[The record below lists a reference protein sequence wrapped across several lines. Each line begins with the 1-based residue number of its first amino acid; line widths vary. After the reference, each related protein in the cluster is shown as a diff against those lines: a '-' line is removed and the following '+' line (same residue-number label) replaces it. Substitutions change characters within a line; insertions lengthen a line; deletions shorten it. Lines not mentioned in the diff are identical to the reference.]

1 MNRISWCSGLVA
13 VALLAGCDTAQDVQ
27 KAAEATAADATAA
40 AKKAGQEATATVS
53 GAVADAANLKVGNVD
68 LGKDLGAL
76 VAGLQSTLGE
86 VKDEA
91 TAKTALPKL
100 EEANLGLDKLLGLV
114 DQVPAAARP
123 ALASLIKT
131 HSTAI
136 TDAVKKVVGI
146 EGVGAILQPVLD
158 QIVAKLNKASAA

>member
-1 MNRISWCSGLVA
+1 MNRISWCSGLAA
-13 VALLAGCDTAQDVQ
+13 VILLTGCGAVEEAQ
-27 KAAEATAADATAA
+27 KAAEKAAADVKASAQDASQKTKAA
-40 AKKAGQEATATVS
+40 VE
-53 GAVADAANLKVGNVD
+53 GAVADVASLKVGDID
-68 LGKDLGAL
+68 LGKDLGSL
-76 VAGLQSTLGE
+76 LTGLQSTLGE

-114 DQVPAAARP
+114 DQIPAAARP
-123 ALASLIKT
+123 ALASLLKT

>member
-1 MNRISWCSGLVA
+1 MNRISWSSGLIATV
-13 VALLAGCDTAQDVQ
+13 LFAGCGAVGEAQ
-27 KAAEATAADATAA
+27 KAAEKAAADIKSSA
-40 AKKAGQEATATVS
+40 QEAGAQTKAAVE
-53 GAVADAANLKVGNVD
+53 GAVADAANFKVGNVD

-100 EEANLGLDKLLGLV
+100 EEANLSLDKLLGFV
-114 DQVPAAARP
+114 DQVPMAARP

-131 HSTAI
+131 HSATI
-136 TDAVKKVVGI
+136 TEAVKKVVGI